1 MKTVKI
7 KIALILLM
15 LIPLPFSCM
24 EECLNL
30 DLYAEPYWRMMG
42 LTFNS
47 AELYFINQA
56 SQKPM
61 PMKVSQEYDTHV
73 YPCDS
78 LALYFV
84 VPDSMLLFH
93 SQNNSYFKN
102 GFSFT
107 QTAFAACENDR
118 PGYMGTLDKVDKIFI
133 YSKYDFD
140 ETHLAGW
147 DMSDIVDILAYT
159 IDEDSG
165 GGFWQLNE
173 YNASAPHI
181 APKRFYLLIKRK
193 ARLSDLQQFVISY
206 YLTRQNGQKTE
217 FRVETPLL
225 KVRVAGR

>member
-15 LIPLPFSCM
+15 LIPIPFSCM
-24 EECLNL
+24 EDCLNL
-30 DLYAEPYWRMMG
+30 DLYAEPHWRMMG
-42 LTFNS
+42 LAFNS
-47 AELYFINQA
+47 AELYEINQVSKKPRPIKA
-56 SQKPM
+56 SQD
-61 PMKVSQEYDTHV
+61 YDTYV

-84 VPDSMLLFH
+84 VPDTMLLFH
-93 SQNNSYFKN
+93 SQNNNFFKN
-102 GFSFT
+102 GFPFT
-107 QTAFAACENDR
+107 QNVLAACDNKR

-140 ETHLAGW
+140 ETHLAGY
-147 DMSDIVDILAYT
+147 DLSDIVDILAYT
-159 IDEDSG
+159 IDENE
-165 GGFWQLNE
+165 GGFWNLNE
-173 YNASAPHI
+173 YNARAPHT

-193 ARLSDLQQFVISY
+193 ARLSDLQQFVIY
-206 YLTRQNGQKTE
+206 YYVVRQNGQINE